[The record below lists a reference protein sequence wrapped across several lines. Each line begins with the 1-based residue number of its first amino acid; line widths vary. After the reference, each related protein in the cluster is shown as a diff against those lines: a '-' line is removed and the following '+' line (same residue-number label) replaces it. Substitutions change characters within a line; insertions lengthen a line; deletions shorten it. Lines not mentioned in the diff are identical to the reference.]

1 MSEVKSKAQVLLE
14 KLAPFLEKDSQEEKD
29 LATKSSQLVKALK
42 SKSAKKIDLDDAE
55 LKRDDGFSIVSWEDK
70 DGGKH
75 QVSFWRDKELQ
86 PYELLTHT
94 GNSGKGYET
103 DKNFKDFKSLE
114 KEALK
119 FI

>member
-1 MSEVKSKAQVLLE
+1 MNTSSKAQKLLE
-14 KLAPFLEKDSQEEKD
+14 KLEILVEKDSQEAKD
-29 LATKSSQLVKALK
+29 LKSKTSQLIKSLK
-42 SKSAKKIDLDDAE
+42 GKSAKKIDLDDAE
-55 LKRDDGFSIVSWEDK
+55 LKRDDGFAIVSWEDK

-86 PYELLTHT
+86 PYELITHASDT
-94 GNSGKGYET
+94 GKGSER